1 MTSSPTPIAVVW
13 GARLKAARLAAG
25 LTQVELADK
34 MGASQH
40 TISRL
45 ERGEHR
51 PSDESKIALAR
62 CFETT
67 VEELFPYSPFMLDE
81 VTA

>member
-1 MTSSPTPIAVVW
+1 METSPTPIAVLW
-13 GARLKAARLAAG
+13 GARLKAARLAADM
-25 LTQVELADK
+25 TQVELADRI
-34 MGASQH
+34 GASQH

-51 PSDESKIALAR
+51 PTDSKKIALAR

-67 VEELFPYSPFMLDE
+67 VEDLFPYAPFME
-81 VTA
+81 EATA